1 MTRPKTTLTQT
12 LAVRAH
18 VDGRFTRQGMIR
30 TYWVRDYTYD
40 REGRVVK
47 IGPER
52 KVPAAEYNR
61 SL

>member
-1 MTRPKTTLTQT
+1 MTRPKTTLTLT
-12 LAVRAH
+12 KAVRAH

-30 TYWVRDYTYD
+30 AYWVRDYTYD